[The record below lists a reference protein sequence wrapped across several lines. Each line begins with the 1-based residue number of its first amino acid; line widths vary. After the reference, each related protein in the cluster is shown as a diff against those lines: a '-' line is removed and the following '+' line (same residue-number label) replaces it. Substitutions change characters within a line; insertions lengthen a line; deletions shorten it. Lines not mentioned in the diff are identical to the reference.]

1 MYSTRPLAASL
12 ANPRAATKLLQS
24 VTALPD
30 ASKAACLRSC
40 SATLI
45 VRQHQPS
52 PPRFFTSTAH
62 QRIKE
67 VFPPPPDSPN
77 IKVTPPAWHH
87 PVYTEDQMNAI
98 VVAHRETKN
107 WADQVA
113 LAAVRLLRWGM
124 DTATGYTHD
133 KGSIKP
139 KGDSNQAALSQKK
152 GWFTMSE
159 RKWLVRALF
168 LESVAGVPGMV
179 AASVRHLHSLRR
191 LKRDNGWIETLLEE
205 AYNERMHLLTFM
217 KMAEPGRFMKF
228 MILGAQGVFYNGF
241 FLSYLISP
249 RICHRFVGFLE
260 EEAVLTY
267 TRMIADIDAGKLPK
281 WEKLEAP
288 EIAIRYWNMPE
299 GHRSM
304 RDLLLYIRADEA
316 KHREVNHT
324 LGNLEQKTDPNPFNS
339 EYEDPSKPH
348 PTKGIDNIKPIGWER
363 REVIQQVDGRAVLA
377 IDTKIRLYC
386 PHPMPPKSSLTSSFS
401 ASDVDNEVVCP
412 LKNQDGSNCRK
423 RCLGRTRN
431 DNAIELQEK
440 RYRSMQ
446 EHIRRAH
453 AEHYI
458 PKLPATEESFQ
469 LMINTPPSERP
480 DHSTTQTFGNTGW
493 NTHRA

>member
-1 MYSTRPLAASL
+1 MTQL
-12 ANPRAATKLLQS
+12 K
-24 VTALPD
+24 
-30 ASKAACLRSC
+30 
-40 SATLI
+40 
-45 VRQHQPS
+45 
-52 PPRFFTSTAH
+52 
-62 QRIKE
+62 IKE
-67 VFPPPPDSPN
+67 IFPPPPDSPS

-87 PVYTEDQMNAI
+87 PVYTEEQMNAI
-98 VVAHRETKN
+98 HVAHRETKN
-107 WADQVA
+107 WADRVA
-113 LAAVRLLRWGM
+113 LAAVRVLRWGM

-139 KGDSNQAALSQKK
+139 KGDSNPAALSQNK
-152 GWFTMSE
+152 GWFAMSE

-191 LKRDNGWIETLLEE
+191 LKRDHGWIETLLEE

-324 LGNLEQKTDPNPFNS
+324 LGNLEQNTDPNPFVS

-348 PTKGIDNIKPIGWER
+348 PTKSIENIKPVGWER
-363 REVIQQVDGRAVLA
+363 KEV
-377 IDTKIRLYC
+377 
-386 PHPMPPKSSLTSSFS
+386 M
-401 ASDVDNEVVCP
+401 
-412 LKNQDGSNCRK
+412 
-423 RCLGRTRN
+423 
-431 DNAIELQEK
+431 
-440 RYRSMQ
+440 
-446 EHIRRAH
+446 
-453 AEHYI
+453 
-458 PKLPATEESFQ
+458 
-469 LMINTPPSERP
+469 
-480 DHSTTQTFGNTGW
+480 
-493 NTHRA
+493 